1 VKSTELD
8 YQEHRDSARSRS
20 ARDHALGSRI
30 SDREVEHNEMR
41 NLDLGG
47 TVEVAEATVRI
58 YSIWVRAVFDYLQQ
72 RAAIAVCLLFPWD
85 GRGEFMFTL

>member
-1 VKSTELD
+1 
-8 YQEHRDSARSRS
+8 
-20 ARDHALGSRI
+20 
-30 SDREVEHNEMR
+30 MR